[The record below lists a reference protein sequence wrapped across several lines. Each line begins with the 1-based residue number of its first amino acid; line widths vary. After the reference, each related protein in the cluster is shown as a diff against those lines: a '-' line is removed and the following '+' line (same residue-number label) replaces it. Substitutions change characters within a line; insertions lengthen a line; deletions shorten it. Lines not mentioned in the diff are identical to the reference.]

1 MASRQLA
8 ATKAAHERR
17 EADTRKAAEVAQRF
31 CGWHVFSSRD
41 ARMRLATRMGHP
53 PDPGDGVWAASLI
66 ADDWTGLEEQ
76 LAEQVR
82 HDAARTL
89 GVQP

>member
-1 MASRQLA
+1 MPSRQLVKTKQAHA
-8 ATKAAHERR
+8 ARTADTEKAA
-17 EADTRKAAEVAQRF
+17 AVAQRF

-41 ARMRLATRMGHP
+41 AKMRLATRMGHP

-82 HDAARTL
+82 YDAARTL
-89 GVQP
+89 GVQA